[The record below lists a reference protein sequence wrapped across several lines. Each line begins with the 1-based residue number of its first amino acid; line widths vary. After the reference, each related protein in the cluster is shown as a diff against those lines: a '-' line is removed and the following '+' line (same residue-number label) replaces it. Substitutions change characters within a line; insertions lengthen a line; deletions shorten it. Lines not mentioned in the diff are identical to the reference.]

1 MTAFGGSDSFVEDLN
16 YDSRGYGKSKTAP
29 QKTYFTNDDW
39 SAFKKQTRK
48 GTCDENFKITCPHN
62 ILFRIFL
69 SHVKASNK
77 SNDNY
82 VIKSSGATYGPW
94 SVIDSS
100 SEKKSSKSLADIAG
114 DWMARL
120 HK

>member
-1 MTAFGGSDSFVEDLN
+1 MEKAKLLYKKLTLPMMTGQH
-16 YDSRGYGKSKTAP
+16 SKN
-29 QKTYFTNDDW
+29 KL
-39 SAFKKQTRK
+39 KK
-48 GTCDENFKITCPHN
+48 EHVMKISKIICAHN
-62 ILFRIFL
+62 ILFNYL

-82 VIKSSGATYGPW
+82 VTNPNEAIFGPR

>member
-1 MTAFGGSDSFVEDLN
+1 MEKAKLLYKKLTLPMMTGQH
-16 YDSRGYGKSKTAP
+16 SKN
-29 QKTYFTNDDW
+29 KLEKEHVMKI
-39 SAFKKQTRK
+39 S
-48 GTCDENFKITCPHN
+48 KITCAHN
-62 ILFRIFL
+62 IL

-82 VIKSSGATYGPW
+82 ATKSSEATFGPW